1 MRFGIPVIA
10 AVVMINGLVV
20 GSSAQTVSFGLVAG
34 GYDNQDFDSLFEPGP
49 LDFPPTVVQP
59 DSGGYIVGPSLEIHW
74 SQRIS
79 LRVEALNKPLH
90 YQDAA
95 AFNQDD
101 VPIGFAPNTVVTW
114 QFPVLVKYKFPLGR
128 LSPFLEGGPS
138 FRLAGN
144 LNRSDPSHVGVS
156 AGVGVEAQWRR
167 LRIAPRV
174 RYTRWAED
182 ALDLA
187 ARTRPGQLEFL
198 AGFSYVPASDSYP
211 LGRRI
216 SVGAV
221 IASTVSA
228 DFRESTETH
237 GPTAL
242 VLRTTSGPRVIV
254 VGPMV
259 EFQLASSLSIEVNAL
274 TRSLRGVARSFDAG
288 RPGGM
293 DVRFTQTTFS
303 TGGIWE
309 FPVLLKHR
317 LTKSSVRPFLALG
330 PSFRLPKVDLSIF
343 GVTAGAGVELQ
354 LRRIK
359 IAPGVRY
366 TRWGPSESPGVSR
379 NQVQILAGI
388 SF

>member
-1 MRFGIPVIA
+1 MRFVIPVIA

-49 LDFPPTVVQP
+49 LDVAGRPFPPTVVQP

-90 YQDAA
+90 YQDGA
-95 AFNQDD
+95 AFNQDN

-182 ALDLA
+182 ALDLV
-187 ARTRPGQLEFL
+187 ARTRPDQLEFL

-274 TRSLRGVARSFDAG
+274 TRSLRGVTRFFDAG
-288 RPGGM
+288 RH
-293 DVRFTQTTFS
+293 RFTQIPFS

-330 PSFRLPKVDLSIF
+330 PSFRLPKRGLSIF

-366 TRWGPSESPGVSR
+366 TRWGPGESPGVSR